1 MVLTIP
7 ARAEALLSALVGV
20 IGDPAGSR
28 IRRGEDVLALAD
40 PLVAAGVRFLLPT
53 VILLTAAGV
62 LASVAQSP
70 PRIVPDRIL
79 PDASRISVR
88 NGFRRVFGARGWTEF
103 LKSLVKLAA
112 VIAVAMMMLIGQK
125 AVLLTAMET
134 DPGMLPERVLDLAV
148 KTIAA
153 VLVATV
159 AVAAADLAWSR
170 ILWRRDHRM
179 SKQELKEELRQAEG
193 DRMIK
198 ARLRSLRL
206 DRSRKRMLSAV
217 PRATMVVVNPTHYA
231 VAMRYV
237 RAEGGAPIVVAKGAD
252 FIALKIRSIAEDH
265 AIPVIEDKPLA
276 RSLYAA
282 VDVDRPIP
290 AEFYRAVAEIV
301 HLIQQR
307 KAHGPNQSVE
317 CAECRRAL
325 GTGGHARGQPQLRG
339 QSSSRQAVGGHA
351 QHRHRPD
358 ERRLSGELPR
368 REDETMIESVSGI
381 NSAGASAGVR
391 SPAAAA
397 APTEG
402 PSFEQALAQVGSAVD
417 TLKTG

>member
-1 MVLTIP
+1 MSGDVDPEDKTEEPTEKRLHDAVERGEVAFSREAPLFASLSATLLVLIFVIP
-7 ARAEALLSALVGV
+7 ARAEALLTALVG
-20 IGDPAGSR
+20 IIDDPAGWR
-28 IRRGEDVLALAD
+28 IERGEDVLALAE
-40 PLVAAGVRFLLPT
+40 PSR
-53 VILLTAAGV
+53 
-62 LASVAQSP
+62 
-70 PRIVPDRIL
+70 
-79 PDASRISVR
+79 DASHAFPSADGDSSHGRGRSR
-88 NGFRRVFGARGWTEF
+88 FRRPEPATHRARQN
-103 LKSLVKLAA
+103 LARRLAHLAA
-112 VIAVAMMMLIGQK
+112 QGREPRVRRSRLDGVPEEPHQARRGDCGRDDDADRPEGR
-125 AVLLTAMET
+125 TAHG
-134 DPGMLPERVLDLAV
+134 DGRRPGHAACSACSTSAV
-148 KTIAA
+148 KTVAA

-179 SKQELKEELRQAEG
+179 SKQEVKEELRQAEG

-252 FIALKIRSIAEDH
+252 FIALKIRSIAEEN
-265 AIPVIEDKPLA
+265 AIPVVEDKPLA

-307 KAHGPNQSVE
+307 KGQWAQ
-317 CAECRRAL
+317 RR
-325 GTGGHARGQPQLRG
+325 Q
-339 QSSSRQAVGGHA
+339 
-351 QHRHRPD
+351 
-358 ERRLSGELPR
+358 
-368 REDETMIESVSGI
+368 
-381 NSAGASAGVR
+381 
-391 SPAAAA
+391 
-397 APTEG
+397 
-402 PSFEQALAQVGSAVD
+402 
-417 TLKTG
+417 

>member
-1 MVLTIP
+1 MSDDVDPEDKTEEPTEKQLHDAVERGEVAFSREAPLFASLSATLVALIFIVP
-7 ARAEALLSALVGV
+7 ARAEGLFSALVGL
-20 IGDPAGSR
+20 IDDPAGWR
-28 IRRGEDVLALAD
+28 IWRGEDVLALAG
-40 PLVAAGVRFLLPT
+40 PLAEAGARFLLPT

-70 PRIVPDRIL
+70 PHIVPDKIL
-79 PDASRISVR
+79 PDASRISPR
-88 NGFRRVFGARGWTEF
+88 KGFRRVFGARGWTEF
-103 LKSLVKLAA
+103 LKSIIKLAA
-112 VIAVAMMMLIGQK
+112 VIAVATMMLIGQK
-125 AVLLTAMET
+125 VVLLTAMDV
-134 DPGMLPERVLDLAV
+134 DPGMLPQRVLDLCV
-148 KTIAA
+148 KAIAA

-159 AVAAADLAWSR
+159 VVAAADLAWSR

-179 SKQELKEELRQAEG
+179 SKQELKDELRQAEG

-237 RAEGGAPIVVAKGAD
+237 RAEGGAPMVIAKGAD
-252 FIALKIRSIAEDH
+252 FTALKIRSIAEEY

-290 AEFYRAVAEIV
+290 TEFYRAVAEIV

-307 KAHGPNQSVE
+307 KAQW
-317 CAECRRAL
+317 A
-325 GTGGHARGQPQLRG
+325 QP
-339 QSSSRQAVGGHA
+339 
-351 QHRHRPD
+351 RH
-358 ERRLSGELPR
+358 
-368 REDETMIESVSGI
+368 
-381 NSAGASAGVR
+381 
-391 SPAAAA
+391 
-397 APTEG
+397 
-402 PSFEQALAQVGSAVD
+402 
-417 TLKTG
+417 